1 MGPGRGLT
9 SAAASAAELGLICPA
24 TQGGEAAWAGSIQ
37 VLAAPDLLSL
47 VNHFRGL
54 QVLSPPDPAGLADGQ
69 TIPDLADVRGMETA
83 KRALEIAAA
92 GGHNILLIGP
102 PGAGKSMLAARL
114 PGLLPDLTPREAL
127 EVSMIH
133 SVAGMLEGGRLGE
146 LVAVGNPEALAEGCA
161 TLLRSPERREELREA
176 GRAAVTRYDW
186 SVVAGEI
193 LRVYETA
200 IAASTGRVEEHPEP
214 IDPATFE
221 SQLQGL

>member
-1 MGPGRGLT
+1 M
-9 SAAASAAELGLICPA
+9 
-24 TQGGEAAWAGSIQ
+24 
-37 VLAAPDLLSL
+37 
-47 VNHFRGL
+47 
-54 QVLSPPDPAGLADGQ
+54 
-69 TIPDLADVRGMETA
+69 
-83 KRALEIAAA
+83 AA
-92 GGHNILLIGP
+92 GAPI
-102 PGAGKSMLAARL
+102 
-114 PGLLPDLTPREAL
+114 
-127 EVSMIH
+127 
-133 SVAGMLEGGRLGE
+133 VASNLDAFAQVLEGGRPGE